1 MVFTLLALQLA
12 VAPNTCADFS
22 GRYVIQGE
30 DGRVA
35 VHIEQTRCERISI
48 SWESSLYP
56 KTGPVVHSLVLG
68 SRSQPDAEWFGA
80 PGTQRTAATL
90 RGRVLELLRLPAT
103 GAGDAGGDLMLRLE
117 LLADG
122 DFCTSNAL
130 TRSRSPA
137 MRASRQRGTGKEA
150 EDVAAARSARGCS
163 GR

>member
-35 VHIEQTRCERISI
+35 VHIEQARCERISI

-56 KTGPVVHSLVLG
+56 TTAPVVHSLALDG
-68 SRSQPDAEWFGA
+68 AFQSDAAWLGA

-90 RGRVLELLRLPAT
+90 RGRILELLRLPAT
-103 GAGDAGGDLMLRLE
+103 GAGDAGSELMLRLE

-130 TRSRSPA
+130 TSSRSPA
-137 MRASRQRGTGKEA
+137 MRASRQRGTGKQA
-150 EDVAAARSARGCS
+150 EDVAAARSERGCS
-163 GR
+163 VR